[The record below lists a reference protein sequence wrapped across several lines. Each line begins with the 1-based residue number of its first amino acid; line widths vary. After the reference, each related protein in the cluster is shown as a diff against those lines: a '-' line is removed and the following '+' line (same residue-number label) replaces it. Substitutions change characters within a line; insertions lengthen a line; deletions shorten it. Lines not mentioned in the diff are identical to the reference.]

1 MENKKIKEIALDLTV
16 DRNDY
21 MSAFRKNIFRFI
33 EEKDITLSD
42 ISEAADIPFSTLRT
56 FLYGTTNDCKLS
68 TAVKLAKAFGISIDE
83 LVGAGTIEDGTR
95 TTIALART
103 LKDHHRQVIRLFAKH
118 QYELHGNVPPTSKQI
133 SILLPECK
141 NGHLE
146 TTNITEAVNI
156 DHLPSNVRADA
167 CLALKIPCDHYE
179 PFYLKGEILV
189 LGAHRLGYDGERCI
203 ISKNGKMYICIKK
216 IETIDGVKKT
226 KYISL
231 LTGKN
236 VLFTSDEIDDRIGYV
251 IGFMY
256 PDGKWGAR

>member
-1 MENKKIKEIALDLTV
+1 MEREKLKKLSLNLTT

-21 MSAFRKNIFRFI
+21 MSAFRKNIDMYVA
-33 EEKDITLSD
+33 EKDITLRE
-42 ISEAADIPFSTLRT
+42 IAEKADIPYSTLNT
-56 FLYGTTNDCKLS
+56 FLYGTSNDCKLS
-68 TAVKLAKAFGISIDE
+68 TAVKLARAFGISIDE

-103 LKDHHRQVIRLFAKH
+103 LKDHHRNVIRLFAKH

-133 SILLPECK
+133 SVLLPECQH
-141 NGHLE
+141 GHLK
-146 TTNITEAVNI
+146 TTNVTEAINI
-156 DHLPSNVRADA
+156 DHLPSSVRADA

-179 PFYLKGEILV
+179 PYFLKDEILV
-189 LGAHRLGYDGERCI
+189 LGAHRLGYNGERCV
-203 ISKNGKMYICIKK
+203 ISKNGNMYLCVKK

-226 KYISL
+226 KYLSL

-256 PDGKWGAR
+256 PDGEWGAR